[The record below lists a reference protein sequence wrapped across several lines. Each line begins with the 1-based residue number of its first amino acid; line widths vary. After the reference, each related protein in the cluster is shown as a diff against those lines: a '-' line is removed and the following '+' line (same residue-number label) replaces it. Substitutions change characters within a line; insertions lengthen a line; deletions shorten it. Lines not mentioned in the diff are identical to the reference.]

1 MNEKITARPRLAIK
15 CGPNHRDDLMVRART
30 TIDYLKDNLEIYGS
44 PLNSYLNRLSEGGKV
59 PSAVRDIK
67 GHIRTFLARCRPM
80 PPEEITFEVMAE
92 VENIMVCDQLT
103 PNKIN
108 AAMINTARFIEY
120 LTGNNPCKDYYVNSS
135 GRWFDGH
142 LGDFRFQDQL
152 DQYQEYLENKGY
164 RPATIV
170 QKNSHI
176 VNCCRVLTKEKHI
189 LFVSQIDTECYAH
202 LQGLMGNLNGK
213 QADKIIHDLD
223 EFVIFCCGKTL
234 LRDYRKGRRISK
246 EYERTDEWEEFVVDL
261 ESFIEDSEERGL
273 RPQTLKGYRKALKE
287 GYAAILD
294 RIGTMRFR
302 DIDFHVMRRLRK
314 VMTEYKQRTVRQ
326 YLTVIGR
333 MVEFLTGNNPY
344 CRADM
349 VWPVEP
355 VERTWIFKDEWK
367 TLWNSADVTQR
378 LILALTGG
386 MGLRRFEVA
395 QLNLSDIQGNIM
407 TIRGKGCGV
416 DGKTVRKQIPPTV
429 MKCIEEYK
437 QYRNEVLSETE
448 DLSDGNLIIRPNSR
462 LKGTPA
468 TQKYIEVVLKE
479 LTDKERIHASCHT
492 MRRFYCTSLVDAGLD
507 MDTVRRMMRHNSL
520 DTTLNVYLCAD
531 PRKLDN
537 ATAGVEDTIF
547 G

>member
-1 MNEKITARPRLAIK
+1 
-15 CGPNHRDDLMVRART
+15 MVTART
-30 TIDYLKDNLEIYGS
+30 TTDYLKDNLRIYGTV
-44 PLNSYLNRLSEGGKV
+44 LDAYLAKLIEGGKR
-59 PSAVRDIK
+59 PSAVST
-67 GHIRTFLARCRPM
+67 IRCNIRAFMARCKPV
-80 PPEEITFEVMAE
+80 PPEQIDTSVVEEVIRIFSEDGMT
-92 VENIMVCDQLT
+92 ENRI
-103 PNKIN
+103 K
-108 AAMINTARFIEY
+108 AALMNTGRFIEY
-120 LTGNNPCKDYYVNSS
+120 ITGKNPCEDILPNIKE
-135 GRWFDGH
+135 RWFEGH
-142 LGDFRFQDQL
+142 MGEFRFQDQL

-176 VNCCRVLTKEKHI
+176 VNCCRVLSKEKHI
-189 LFVSQIDTECYAH
+189 LFISQIDTECYAH
-202 LQGLMGNLNGK
+202 LQGLMGNLNRK

-246 EYERTDEWEEFVVDL
+246 EYERTEEWEEFVVDL

-294 RIGTMRFR
+294 RIGMMRFR

-344 CRADM
+344 YRADM

-407 TIRGKGCGV
+407 TIRGKGCGA
-416 DGKTVRKQIPPTV
+416 DGKSVRKQIPPTV

-437 QYRNEVLSETE
+437 QYRSEILSETE

-468 TQKYIEVVLKE
+468 TKKYIEVVLKE
-479 LTDKERIHASCHT
+479 LTDKVRIHASCHT

-520 DTTLNVYLCAD
+520 DTTLNVYLYAD
-531 PRKLDN
+531 PRKLDK
-537 ATAGVEDTIF
+537 ATAGVEGTIF